1 MKRFFLVT
9 LGVIVVLSIVLAG
22 CAQPSPASKPSQP
35 PTATP
40 APVSKGPIELKF
52 AHHVAAA
59 AATNTQYLSAWAR
72 MVEKATNDGV
82 KIVEFPNET
91 LLKAQDAIQGIEG
104 GIADIEWIVPGYFP
118 GRFIATQ
125 VMTLPALHLPL
136 AEKNSRILQELY
148 EKFPSMQAE
157 FKGLKLLH
165 LNASDPFSLFTT
177 KKPVRT
183 LNDIK
188 GMKIRDTNGPYPQK
202 MWERLGASAL
212 GVPMPGVYEA
222 AEKGVIDGT
231 STGWGGM
238 LSFNL
243 YEVFKYWTK
252 NSGNSL
258 TIFAMAMNEK
268 KWNSLPPDIQKGIM
282 SVSGTAGAEFGGAK
296 AFGPGTYPAA
306 QAKMKAGG
314 FKVEE
319 VEFEAAELAKYKEIA
334 RSLWDEWVQEVT
346 AKGINGRAILDE
358 AIRLIDKYK

>member
-1 MKRFFLVT
+1 MKRLV
-9 LGVIVVLSIVLAG
+9 IVLAVLMTVVTLIIGG
-22 CAQPSPASKPSQP
+22 CAQPAPAPKPTP
-35 PTATP
+35 TP
-40 APVSKGPIELKF
+40 APKGPIELKF

-72 MVEKATNDGV
+72 MVEKATNNGV

-91 LLKAQDAIQGIEG
+91 LLKAQDAVQGIEG
-104 GIADIEWIVPGYFP
+104 GIADIEWVVPGYFP

-125 VMTLPALHLPL
+125 VMTLPALLLPL

-148 EKFPSMQAE
+148 EKFPSIQAE

-212 GVPMPGVYEA
+212 GVPMPQVYES

-243 YEVFKYWTK
+243 YEVMKYWTF
-252 NSGNSL
+252 NSQNSL
-258 TIFAMAMNEK
+258 TIFAMVMNEN

-282 SVSGTAGAEFGGAK
+282 SVSGVAGAEFGGAK
-296 AFGPGTYPAA
+296 AFGPGVYAA
-306 QAKMKAGG
+306 TQAKMKAGG

-319 VEFEAAELAKYKEIA
+319 VEMETAELAKYNEIA
-334 RSLWDEWVQEVT
+334 RGMWDEWVKEVT
-346 AKGINGRAILDE
+346 AKGVNGQAILDE
-358 AIRLIDKYK
+358 AIRLIAKYK